1 MAEYKKKLYELQR
14 QGNNRTCFDCNAP
27 NPQWASVSYGIFIC
41 LDCSGIHRSF
51 GVHIS
56 FVRSITM
63 DKWFDDQ
70 LQKMEMGG
78 NKKAKDFF
86 ESQPD
91 YSSTMS
97 MHEKYHSTCAALYRD
112 KLSAEAEGRSW
123 SPSATPIKKTTAA
136 PVRSPT
142 SSTPGLGSTNGMS
155 STSSLRSSGSPASFG
170 SNNNGNMVSDK
181 ARNEAYFAQLGSAN
195 ESRPDHLPPSQGGK
209 YTGFGNPA
217 FENRPRNDVSS
228 PDFQDIV
235 NDPMKA
241 LSKGWSFLSYGME
254 ELGKVAVT
262 GAQAAAQSAGQLGR
276 YANEQWNDPNLR
288 DNVNQYVSSFTTKTR
303 ELYNSFDTRSYQQ
316 QQQQQHSYNDNDG
329 DFFSSTISSLQQQ
342 QATPASSRSASP
354 SGFNNSKPSSTAG
367 STTMRS
373 RSTLRE
379 ATARKS
385 SNKNDSDDEWGG
397 W

>member
-1 MAEYKKKLYELQR
+1 
-14 QGNNRTCFDCNAP
+14 
-27 NPQWASVSYGIFIC
+27 
-41 LDCSGIHRSF
+41 
-51 GVHIS
+51 
-56 FVRSITM
+56 
-63 DKWFDDQ
+63 
-70 LQKMEMGG
+70 
-78 NKKAKDFF
+78 
-86 ESQPD
+86 
-91 YSSTMS
+91 
-97 MHEKYHSTCAALYRD
+97 
-112 KLSAEAEGRSW
+112 
-123 SPSATPIKKTTAA
+123 
-136 PVRSPT
+136 
-142 SSTPGLGSTNGMS
+142 MS
-155 STSSLRSSGSPASFG
+155 STSSLRSSGSPASFN
-170 SNNNGNMVSDK
+170 SNNNGTMMSDK
-181 ARNEAYFAQLGSAN
+181 SRNEAYFAQLGSAN

-217 FENRPRNDVSS
+217 FENRPRNDMTS
-228 PDFQDIV
+228 PDLQDIV

-262 GAQAAAQSAGQLGR
+262 GAQAAAQGAGQLGR

-303 ELYNSFDTRSYQQ
+303 ELYNSFDTRPYQQ
-316 QQQQQHSYNDNDG
+316 QQQQHGYNDNDG

-354 SGFNNSKPSSTAG
+354 SGFNNTKPSSTAG

-385 SNKNDSDDEWGG
+385 SNKKDSDDEWGG